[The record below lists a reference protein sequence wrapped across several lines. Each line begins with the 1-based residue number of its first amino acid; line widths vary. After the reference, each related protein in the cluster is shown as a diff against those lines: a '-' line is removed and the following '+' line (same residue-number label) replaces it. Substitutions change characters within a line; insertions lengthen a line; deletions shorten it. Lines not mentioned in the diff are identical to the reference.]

1 MNGIMRFNS
10 KGVGMAGSRREFLK
24 TASATAVALAAGT
37 ARAEGTGSKS
47 EVFVGKGSAADIIP
61 KVVDK
66 MGGMGNFVPKGAKV
80 AILPNVQRWHPGTFT
95 KPDIVRAVVQMC
107 RQAGAAEVNCLS
119 WLDMKNWEAT
129 GLAEVL
135 KEEGADLKLVASEE
149 ANFKTVKVTNGSAL
163 DEAMI
168 MKELYNNDVFIDMP
182 ITKDHAGNKFTGTMK
197 NLMGLNYR
205 VNNRGKFHKENWT
218 TDVNAIRHLEH
229 CIVDLNTVVKP
240 HLCVVDATE
249 FIITNGPMGPGDI
262 IRPQKVIA
270 GVDRVA
276 LDAFCT
282 TLWDIQAE
290 DIVAITHAHAR
301 GLGNMNLSE
310 LSIKETRL

>member
-1 MNGIMRFNS
+1 MKNID
-10 KGVGMAGSRREFLK
+10 RREFFK
-24 TASATAVALAAGT
+24 RSALLGGSAFLGSRLLGQLDERREPIMAFEGDLIDISVVEGADYFKSTQQAVAQL
-37 ARAEGTGSKS
+37 
-47 EVFVGKGSAADIIP
+47 
-61 KVVDK
+61 
-66 MGGMGNFVPKGAKV
+66 GGMGKFVPKGAKV

-95 KPDIVRAVVQMC
+95 KPDIVRAIVQMC
-107 RQAGAAEVNCLS
+107 KRAGAAEVNCLS

-129 GLAEVL
+129 GLAQVL
-135 KEEGADLKLVASEE
+135 KEEGAALKLVASEE
-149 ANFKTVKVTNGSAL
+149 ANFKTVKVTNGVAL

-168 MKELYNNDVFIDMP
+168 MKELYNNDVFIDIP

-205 VNNRGKFHKENWT
+205 VNNRSKFHKENWT
-218 TDVNAIRHLEH
+218 TDTNAIRHLEH
-229 CIVDLNTVVKP
+229 CIVELNTVAKP
-240 HLCVVDATE
+240 ALCVVDATE

-276 LDAFCT
+276 VDAFCT
-282 TLWDIQAE
+282 TLWGIQAK
-290 DIVAITHAHAR
+290 DIVAITHAHER

-310 LSIKETRL
+310 LSIKETKL